1 MDKELV
7 SEAGNYLKDVSSQG
21 FEYYVQGIWVTSIM
35 WIIVGAVLFIL
46 GIASI
51 PLFKKVRKSE
61 IEEDEYSESGAK
73 TLLLGTLI
81 IMLVIFGFITVL
93 YNLSGV
99 VAPEY
104 TAIQRLISAIRGGE

>member
-7 SEAGNYLKDVSSQG
+7 SEAGHYLKDVSSQG
-21 FEYYVQGIWVTSIM
+21 FEYYVQGVWVTSIM
-35 WIIVGAVLFIL
+35 WLIVGAVLFIL

-61 IEEDEYSESGAK
+61 IEEEDYGELGAK
-73 TLLLGTLI
+73 TILLSTLI
-81 IMLVIFGFITVL
+81 VILVISGFITVL
-93 YNLSGV
+93 SNLSGV

>member
-7 SEAGNYLKDVSSQG
+7 SEAGHYLKDVSSQG
-21 FEYYVQGIWVTSIM
+21 FEYYVQGVWVTSIV

-51 PLFKKVRKSE
+51 PLFKKASKSDR
-61 IEEDEYSESGAK
+61 EEDEYGEAGIK
-73 TLLLGTLI
+73 TIIIGTLI
-81 IMLVIFGFITVL
+81 IVFIIGGFITVL
-93 YNLSGV
+93 SNLSGV